1 MLRIVLRVAYERGW
15 MCISYF
21 FILQIIKIK
30 LVALICKSNIIYIE
44 KALTVLS
51 STPPRKAKAS
61 KEGKRKKGSDLKRS
75 SMKKNAGGARP
86 HGPCPIIFRKY
97 LQLHH
102 DMQVHTLMI
111 ISVHTCLARQE
122 PNKH

>member
-44 KALTVLS
+44 KALLCFPP
-51 STPPRKAKAS
+51 PPRKAKAS

-75 SMKKNAGGARP
+75 SMKKTPGARAP
-86 HGPCPIIFRKY
+86 MAHAQFADYNYKWIICG
-97 LQLHH
+97 L
-102 DMQVHTLMI
+102 
-111 ISVHTCLARQE
+111 
-122 PNKH
+122 